1 MTTASLPIRPAQ
13 SRQSTWYW
21 IQFAWLCTGRKR
33 QSLGSCSSTATK
45 DFSIPHKRT
54 LTCYIITHITN
65 TYFVI
70 IIPGMNIT
78 KHCDDIIIHTGRGS
92 LFNLAASSAGRS
104 LRPLSYSNSFMS
116 RMQVVSYFSADFKA
130 GYEL

>member
-1 MTTASLPIRPAQ
+1 MFAVLSPSLQSKTISIIHPINGIKQ
-13 SRQSTWYW
+13 SK
-21 IQFAWLCTGRKR
+21 IHIPDLFI
-33 QSLGSCSSTATK
+33 SCSL
-45 DFSIPHKRT
+45 